1 MTRLPVRFRRSGG
14 FTLVEAIMTIAIV
27 GIIGGIVAVFIRSP
41 ILSYRDTVDRAEL
54 TDQADLALRRMARD
68 IRLALP
74 NSVRVRETTDDQGV
88 HPGAHLELLL
98 TRSGAR
104 YLTPGDGVALAK
116 TLSFDDAG
124 KRDFLALA
132 PPRTFDD
139 VRIGDFVVVYNLGP
153 GLTPAD
159 AYSLEATGEIAG
171 NAGKAG
177 NTAGCPA
184 TSPVTAAGNIARI
197 CALTPSQT
205 AVPQPR
211 TLNDADLNAPVRT
224 ITLAGNPFALQ
235 TAAMASPL
243 QRFQVVSGAVS
254 FFCAKGT
261 DGRWV
266 LWRAWD
272 YPITAVQAV
281 PTGGKRAMIAS
292 GLDTC
297 DNLFAYGS
305 AASQRTGL
313 VRIALALRGRN
324 ESPPVIR
331 LVHQVHVDNT
341 P

>member
-14 FTLVEAIMTIAIV
+14 FTLVEAVMTIAII

-88 HPGAHLELLL
+88 QHPDAHLELLL

-104 YLTPGDGVALAK
+104 YLTPSDGVALDK
-116 TLSFDDAG
+116 TLSFEDAG

-132 PPRTFDD
+132 PPKTFDD

-153 GLTPAD
+153 GLPPAD

-197 CALTPSQT
+197 CSLSPLPTVT
-205 AVPQPR
+205 
-211 TLNDADLNAPVRT
+211 DADINAPVRT

-243 QRFQVVSGAVS
+243 QRFQVISGAVS